1 MAFAWVPQLPVKRLT
16 AGAGVLLFC
25 SLLLRAQPQ
34 NPGGAELQLRSVRHW
49 ALGETLRIAIEVSGE
64 FTYRYDRLSNPER
77 IYFDIPNCKPA
88 LSRQRVHTIQVA
100 DKLLKQIRVS
110 ETQPGVTRVVLD
122 LEQPVDFRAAQ
133 LVNPDRLVVEI
144 RARSRPGED
153 KPPQSKP
160 PEAKPSS
167 QAGPGAAKLPSTD
180 QPIAEAAA
188 LRPPVG
194 EAQPP
199 SGATPS
205 PKKETAQ
212 EPAPPTPT
220 DLPGVPL
227 PARKA
232 RSASMLRAL
241 GLKLT
246 RVVIDPGHGGSDT
259 GTIGPGGLME
269 KDLVLD
275 IALRLGALIEEQLG
289 AEVIYTRS
297 TDVTVPLEDRT
308 ALANE
313 KKADL
318 FISVHANAG
327 VRTASGAETYYLNFT
342 TSRAALDVA
351 ARENASSRRSIHE
364 LQSLLEKI
372 ALQDKVVESREFA
385 TRVQSALVRE
395 IARSNPAARDRGVRQ
410 APFVVLIGATMPS
423 ILIEVGF
430 LSNPREEKLLNTSK
444 YRQQIA
450 AGLYNG
456 IARYASTL
464 SRFEVAEKQP

>member
-1 MAFAWVPQLPVKRLT
+1 MAPAWIRQLPAKRL
-16 AGAGVLLFC
+16 AAVAGVLLSC
-25 SLLLRAQPQ
+25 LLSAAQLNQ
-34 NPGGAELQLRSVRHW
+34 SSAELQLRAVRHW

-64 FTYRYDRLSNPER
+64 FTYRYDRLTNPDR
-77 IYFDIPNCKPA
+77 LYFDIPNCKPA
-88 LSRQRVHTIQVA
+88 LSRQRVHTIPVG
-100 DKLLKQIRVS
+100 DKLVRQIRVS

-122 LEQPVDFRAAQ
+122 LEQPVDFSAAQ
-133 LVNPDRLVVEI
+133 LVNPDRLVVEV
-144 RARSRPGED
+144 RAKS
-153 KPPQSKP
+153 KPIESKP
-160 PEAKPSS
+160 PEGKPSS
-167 QAGPGAAKLPSTD
+167 QAAP
-180 QPIAEAAA
+180 AAA
-188 LRPPVG
+188 QPASTEPQVRETAAARPPVD
-194 EAQPP
+194 EAKPQPA
-199 SGATPS
+199 AT
-205 PKKETAQ
+205 
-212 EPAPPTPT
+212 APPIRETSQEIAAAGPAE
-220 DLPGVPL
+220 LPGAPM
-227 PARKA
+227 PAKKA

-246 RVVIDPGHGGSDT
+246 RVVIDPGHGGGDT

-289 AEVIYTRS
+289 AEVIYTRT

-318 FISVHANAG
+318 FISIHANAG
-327 VRTASGAETYYLNFT
+327 VRTASGAETYFLNFT

-410 APFVVLIGATMPS
+410 APFVVLIGAAMPS